1 MTPAIETFITF
12 VVIFAII
19 LAAAAWFGR
28 PIWQRVWKYFCNWRD
43 EDRLLEEAR
52 RAQSEFRVQAEKEIK
67 DCLHE
72 SGAETD
78 AKPISPI
85 FVDRQTHS
93 SDDAIDQKISQEK
106 GQ

>member
-12 VVIFAII
+12 AVILAII

-28 PIWQRVWKYFCNWRD
+28 PIWHRVWKYFCNWRD

-52 RAQSEFRVQAEKEIK
+52 RAQSEFRVQAEREVK
-67 DCLHE
+67 DCLYE
-72 SGAETD
+72 SEVETS
-78 AKPISPI
+78 ARPISLE
-85 FVDRQTHS
+85 DKQTRS
-93 SDDAIDQKISQEK
+93 NSDAIDQKISQEK